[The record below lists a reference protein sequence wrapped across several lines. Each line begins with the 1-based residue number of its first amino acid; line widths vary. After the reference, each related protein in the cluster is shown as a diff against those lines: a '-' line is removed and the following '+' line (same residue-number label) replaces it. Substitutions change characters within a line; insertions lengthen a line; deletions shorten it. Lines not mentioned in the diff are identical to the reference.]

1 MPLQSGLVNN
11 IQSLVKVLNLDKAN
25 KIKMKNIVVLVS
37 GSGTNLQRIID
48 TIDTGEI
55 QNAKVSLVVADR
67 ECFGLERAKNHNIEN
82 ILIPRGKNFSSE
94 LAKVIPENTDLIV
107 LAGFLS
113 ILKSEFCENWN
124 GKIINIHPAL
134 LPKFGGKGMWGM
146 NVHNAVIE
154 AKEVESGATVHFV
167 TPGIDEGEAILQKS
181 FEVTAEDT
189 PETLAQKVHQIEYE
203 IFPIAINKVLGN
215 K

>member
-1 MPLQSGLVNN
+1 
-11 IQSLVKVLNLDKAN
+11 
-25 KIKMKNIVVLVS
+25 MKNIVVLVS
-37 GSGTNLQRIID
+37 GSGTTLQRIID
-48 TIDTGEI
+48 TIDSGEI
-55 QNAKVSLVVADR
+55 RNAKVTLVVADR

-94 LAKVIPENTDLIV
+94 LAEVIPENTDLIV

-203 IFPIAINKVLGN
+203 IFPVAINKVLGN
-215 K
+215 N

>member
-1 MPLQSGLVNN
+1 
-11 IQSLVKVLNLDKAN
+11 
-25 KIKMKNIVVLVS
+25 MKNIVVLVS

-48 TIDTGEI
+48 TIDSGEI
-55 QNAKVSLVVADR
+55 QNAKVTLVVADR

-82 ILIPRGKNFSSE
+82 ILIPRGKSFSSE
-94 LAKVIPENTDLIV
+94 LAKVIPPNTDLIV

-113 ILKSEFCENWN
+113 ILKPEFCENWN

-203 IFPIAINKVLGN
+203 IFPVAINKVLGN
-215 K
+215 

>member
-1 MPLQSGLVNN
+1 MSWK
-11 IQSLVKVLNLDKAN
+11 SLIHEYLLHFTKN
-25 KIKMKNIVVLVS
+25 MKNIVVLVS

-48 TIDTGEI
+48 TIDSGEI
-55 QNAKVSLVVADR
+55 QNAKVTLVVADR

-181 FEVTAEDT
+181 FEVTADDT

-203 IFPIAINKVLGN
+203 IFPVAINKVLGN
-215 K
+215 

>member
-1 MPLQSGLVNN
+1 
-11 IQSLVKVLNLDKAN
+11 
-25 KIKMKNIVVLVS
+25 MKNIVVLVS

-48 TIDTGEI
+48 TIDSGEI
-55 QNAKVSLVVADR
+55 QNAKVTLVVADR

-94 LAKVIPENTDLIV
+94 LTKVIPENTDLIV

-181 FEVTAEDT
+181 FEVTADDT

-203 IFPIAINKVLGN
+203 IFPVAINKVLGN
-215 K
+215 

>member
-1 MPLQSGLVNN
+1 
-11 IQSLVKVLNLDKAN
+11 
-25 KIKMKNIVVLVS
+25 MKNIVILVS

-48 TIDTGEI
+48 TIDNGEI
-55 QNAKVSLVVADR
+55 PNAKVSLVVADR
-67 ECFGLERAKNHNIEN
+67 ECYGLERAKNHHIDH

-94 LAKVIPENTDLIV
+94 LAKVVPENTDLIV

-113 ILKSEFCENWN
+113 ILKPEFCENWE

-154 AKEVESGATVHFV
+154 AGEKQSGATVHFV
-167 TPGIDEGEAILQKS
+167 TSGIDEGETILQKC
-181 FEVTAEDT
+181 FDVEENDT
-189 PETLAQKVHQIEYE
+189 PEILAQKVHQIEYE
-203 IFPIAINKVLGN
+203 IFPKAINKVLGN
-215 K
+215 Q

>member
-1 MPLQSGLVNN
+1 
-11 IQSLVKVLNLDKAN
+11 
-25 KIKMKNIVVLVS
+25 MKNIVVLVS

-48 TIDTGEI
+48 TIDSGEI
-55 QNAKVSLVVADR
+55 QNAKVTLVVADR

-94 LAKVIPENTDLIV
+94 LAKVIPQDTDLIV

-124 GKIINIHPAL
+124 GKVINIHPAL

-181 FEVTAEDT
+181 FEVTADDT

-203 IFPIAINKVLGN
+203 IFPLAINKVLGN
-215 K
+215 

>member
-1 MPLQSGLVNN
+1 
-11 IQSLVKVLNLDKAN
+11 
-25 KIKMKNIVVLVS
+25 MKNIVVLVS

-48 TIDTGEI
+48 TIETGEI

-181 FEVTAEDT
+181 FEVTADDT

-215 K
+215 